1 VPVVGFLNNASP
13 GPFAHLVAAFRQG
26 LNEAGY
32 VEGRSVVIEFRWGE
46 GQYDR
51 LPALAADL
59 VRRRAAVIVTTGGE
73 PPALAAKQATR
84 SIPIL
89 FVVGDD
95 PVALG
100 LVDSFNRPGRNA
112 TGAAIL
118 AFAAATKRWEL
129 LNELVPGGTPIA
141 VLAKPDSLSSQLEL
155 KELQPVWHSRGQ
167 QVTVLNVSSEGE
179 IDAAFARLVD
189 LRAGALLVTSEAFLT
204 SRRDQII
211 SLAARHAVPAIY
223 PFREFVAAGGLMS
236 YGANLVAIYRHIG
249 IYAGRILKGEKPG
262 DLPVQQPTRFEY
274 VINLNAAKALGREI
288 PPTLLA
294 RADEVIE

>member
-1 VPVVGFLNNASP
+1 M
-13 GPFAHLVAAFRQG
+13 
-26 LNEAGY
+26 
-32 VEGRSVVIEFRWGE
+32 
-46 GQYDR
+46 
-51 LPALAADL
+51 LP
-59 VRRRAAVIVTTGGE
+59 
-73 PPALAAKQATR
+73 
-84 SIPIL
+84 
-89 FVVGDD
+89 
-95 PVALG
+95 
-100 LVDSFNRPGRNA
+100 
-112 TGAAIL
+112 
-118 AFAAATKRWEL
+118 
-129 LNELVPGGTPIA
+129 
-141 VLAKPDSLSSQLEL
+141 
-155 KELQPVWHSRGQ
+155 LQ
-167 QVTVLNVSSEGE
+167 E
-179 IDAAFARLVD
+179 LVD